1 MKRFTCITA
10 ALLLLAGC
18 SSKDRVIE
26 IQSEEDLSGL
36 TIAFASGSYYHDMY
50 GSRGDIGI
58 FAVNAEADCVQ
69 ALQQG
74 KADVFVTDE
83 ISLPKPELERLHLK
97 RAFLGKENFNVAF
110 ALRKGTDELRA
121 QLDRFIASAPIEQ
134 IVAHWIEGTPLPEEP
149 YYEITPG
156 AAPLNASAAA
166 TQLLSVLAL
175 TAAHGSGWI
184 PTSCAG
190 SRIPSAGPS
199 R

>member
-83 ISLPKPELERLHLK
+83 IALPKPELERLHLK

-110 ALRKGTDELRA
+110 ALARAGT
-121 QLDRFIASAPIEQ
+121 ASPEA
-134 IVAHWIEGTPLPEEP
+134 GLPGQGKLQCGLCP
-149 YYEITPG
+149 
-156 AAPLNASAAA
+156 
-166 TQLLSVLAL
+166 
-175 TAAHGSGWI
+175 
-184 PTSCAG
+184 C
-190 SRIPSAGPS
+190 PSWNGFT
-199 R
+199 